1 MVLNSESLKAK
12 INNMAKKY
20 NVMPQDLMQMY
31 FFERLLY
38 RISVSPY
45 KHNFILKGGLL
56 LSALFGNNRR
66 TTQDMDTMIKGIDIN
81 SEELITAINEI
92 INIDAND
99 GITFTLLNSKDIRK
113 EDRYGG
119 IRLSLIAV
127 KQHLNVNLKIDI
139 TTKDPITP
147 REIDFKYKSMFDD
160 SYIKIMAFTKETIIA
175 EKFETLMEDTESDTR
190 AKDFYDMYM
199 LMNESI
205 NTNTLKKA
213 LVSTFKRRN
222 KEYIL
227 DELEERFELI
237 SHSKILE
244 NYWQNYQ
251 KSHIYSQSISYDEIM
266 NTIKKIIEITKIA
279 VES

>member
-1 MVLNSESLKAK
+1 MVLNSQSLKAK
-12 INNMAKKY
+12 TNNMAKKY

>member
-1 MVLNSESLKAK
+1 MVLNSQSLKAK
-12 INNMAKKY
+12 TNNMAKKY

-38 RISVSPY
+38 RISISPY

-160 SYIKIMAFTKETIIA
+160 SYIKIMAFTKETIIT
-175 EKFETLMEDTESDTR
+175 EKFETLMEDTENDTR

>member
-1 MVLNSESLKAK
+1 MNSESLKAK

-251 KSHIYSQSISYDEIM
+251 KSHIYSQNISYDEIM
-266 NTIKKIIEITKIA
+266 NTIKKIIEITQIA

>member
-38 RISVSPY
+38 RISISPY
-45 KHNFILKGGLL
+45 KHNFILKESLL

-99 GITFTLLNSKDIRK
+99 GITFTLLNSKDIIK

>member
-1 MVLNSESLKAK
+1 MVLNSQSLKAK
-12 INNMAKKY
+12 TNNMAKKY

-38 RISVSPY
+38 RISISPY

>member
-1 MVLNSESLKAK
+1 MNSQSLKAK
-12 INNMAKKY
+12 TNNMAKKY

>member
-1 MVLNSESLKAK
+1 MNSESLKAK

-38 RISVSPY
+38 RISISPY

-251 KSHIYSQSISYDEIM
+251 KSHIYSQNISYDEIM

>member
-1 MVLNSESLKAK
+1 MNSESLKAK

-38 RISVSPY
+38 RISISPY

>member
-205 NTNTLKKA
+205 NTNT
-213 LVSTFKRRN
+213 
-222 KEYIL
+222 
-227 DELEERFELI
+227 
-237 SHSKILE
+237 
-244 NYWQNYQ
+244 
-251 KSHIYSQSISYDEIM
+251 
-266 NTIKKIIEITKIA
+266 
-279 VES
+279 

>member
-38 RISVSPY
+38 RISISPY